1 MKNSHFRSTLQQFL
15 TGSRILPRQ
24 PGRPDGKVLLISDL
38 KEFQASGK
46 TLLKE
51 AACPLPPL
59 REYGKRICGRIILQN
74 QIPAR
79 PFYSISL
86 RGAHVFGPSVMVVT
100 ASGTVI
106 CEVSKEWGVYL
117 DTPEASWIQRRFF
130 LPKPRHLAGKTF
142 LLASTGAETFNH
154 WMMESLPRL
163 ALWKMAGGLIGK
175 IDHWLVSRK
184 SPSFVRES
192 LNLLGIPWERVLD
205 FGENQHWSCETLE
218 LFSLASDWGMPS
230 ALSVNFLR
238 ASFGVPTASGTGKR
252 FYLVRGETRDR
263 RVIDEPDLVAAL
275 GKEGFEPLNSGRLG
289 IRATAAALAGAE
301 WIIAPHGAA
310 LTNMVFA
317 PPGCRILEI
326 FNPSFTNPCY
336 RMLAARCHH
345 KYSCYYGAPTR
356 TTANTTAEAS
366 GNIVVE
372 SSEIKRDI
380 SGSDNMVKS

>member
-1 MKNSHFRSTLQQFL
+1 MKSCHFRSTLQQFL

-59 REYGKRICGRIILQN
+59 REYGKRICGRIVLQD
-74 QIPAR
+74 QIPPR
-79 PFYSISL
+79 PFFFISL
-86 RGAHVFGPSVMVVT
+86 RDAHVFGSSVMVVT
-100 ASGTVI
+100 STGTVI

-130 LPKPRHLAGKTF
+130 LPKPRDLPGITF
-142 LLASTGAETFNH
+142 LLASTGAETFYH
-154 WMMESLPRL
+154 WMLESLPRL
-163 ALWKMAGGLIGK
+163 ALWKMAGGSLGK
-175 IDHWLVSRK
+175 VDHWLVSRK

-192 LNLLGIPWERVLD
+192 LTHLGIPWESVLD
-205 FGENQHWSCETLE
+205 FADNQHWTCETLE
-218 LFSLASDWGMPS
+218 LSSLASDWGMPS
-230 ALSVNFLR
+230 DLAVNFLR
-238 ASFGVPTASGTGKR
+238 ASFGVTTASGTGKR

-263 RVIDEPDLVAAL
+263 RVTEETNLVVAL
-275 GKEGFEPLNSGRLG
+275 GKEGFEPLDSGRLG

-317 PPGCRILEI
+317 PPGCKVVEI
-326 FNPSFTNPCY
+326 FDPGFTNPCY
-336 RMLAARCHH
+336 RLLSARCAHS
-345 KYSCYYGAPTR
+345 YSAFYSLPQKQ
-356 TTANTTAEAS
+356 TANQAADAS
-366 GNIVVE
+366 GNITLDLQSFLTFV
-372 SSEIKRDI
+372 R
-380 SGSDNMVKS
+380 GC

>member
-1 MKNSHFRSTLQQFL
+1 MKSSHFRSTLQQLL
-15 TGSRILPRQ
+15 TRSLILPPQ
-24 PGRPDGKVLLISDL
+24 PGRPVSKVMLISDL
-38 KEFQASGK
+38 KDFQVSGK
-46 TLLKE
+46 TLVKE

-59 REYGKRICGRIILQN
+59 REYGKRVCGRIVLQD
-74 QIPAR
+74 QIPPR
-79 PFYSISL
+79 PFSSIPL
-86 RGAHVFGPSVMVVT
+86 KDAHVFGPSVMVVT
-100 ASGTVI
+100 ATGTVI

-130 LPKPRHLAGKTF
+130 LPKPRHLPGKTF
-142 LLASTGAETFNH
+142 LLASTGAETFYH
-154 WMMESLPRL
+154 WMLESLPRL
-163 ALWKMAGGLIGK
+163 ALWKMAGGSLGK
-175 IDHWLVSRK
+175 VDHWLVSRK

-192 LNLLGIPWERVLD
+192 LTHLGIPWESVLD
-205 FGENQHWSCETLE
+205 FGENQHWTCETLE
-218 LFSLASDWGMPS
+218 LCSLASDWGMPS
-230 ALSVNFLR
+230 DLAVNFLR
-238 ASFGVPTASGTGKR
+238 ASFGVPTASGNAKR

-263 RVIDEPDLVAAL
+263 RVMEETNLVAAL
-275 GKEGFEPLNSGRLG
+275 RKEGFEPLDSGRLG

-372 SSEIKRDI
+372 SSEIKRAI

>member
-1 MKNSHFRSTLQQFL
+1 MKDCHFRSTLQQFL

-24 PGRPDGKVLLISDL
+24 PGRPNGKVLLISDL

-86 RGAHVFGPSVMVVT
+86 RDAHVFGPSVMVVT

-163 ALWKMAGGLIGK
+163 ALWKIAGGLIGK

-192 LNLLGIPWERVLD
+192 LTHLGIPWESVLD
-205 FGENQHWSCETLE
+205 FGENQHWTCETLE
-218 LFSLASDWGMPS
+218 LSSLASDWGMPS
-230 ALSVNFLR
+230 SLAVDFLR

-275 GKEGFEPLNSGRLG
+275 GKEGFEPLDSSRLG

-301 WIIAPHGAA
+301 WIIAPHGAT

-317 PPGCRILEI
+317 PPGCKVVEI
-326 FNPSFTNPCY
+326 FDPGFTNPCY
-336 RMLAARCHH
+336 RLLSARCSHS
-345 KYSCYYGAPTR
+345 YSAFYSLPQKQ
-356 TTANTTAEAS
+356 TANQAADAS
-366 GNIVVE
+366 GNITL
-372 SSEIKRDI
+372 DL
-380 SGSDNMVKS
+380 KSFLTFVRGC

>member
-1 MKNSHFRSTLQQFL
+1 MKDSHFRSTLQQFL
-15 TGSRILPRQ
+15 TASRILPRQ
-24 PGRPDGKVLLISDL
+24 PGRPDGKVLLLSDL

-79 PFYSISL
+79 PFCSIPL
-86 RGAHVFGPSVMVVT
+86 RDAHVFGPSVIVVT
-100 ASGTVI
+100 ATGTVI

-142 LLASTGAETFNH
+142 LLASTGAETFYH
-154 WMMESLPRL
+154 WMLESLPRL

-192 LNLLGIPWERVLD
+192 LTHLGIPWESVLD
-205 FGENQHWSCETLE
+205 FGENQHWTCETLE
-218 LFSLASDWGMPS
+218 LSSLASDWGMS
-230 ALSVNFLR
+230 SSLAVDFLR
-238 ASFGVPTASGTGKR
+238 ASFGVPTASGNAKR
-252 FYLVRGETRDR
+252 FYLVRGEARDR
-263 RVIDEPDLVAAL
+263 RVMEETNLMAAL
-275 GKEGFEPLNSGRLG
+275 RKEGFEPLDSGRLG

-317 PPGCRILEI
+317 PPGCKVVEI
-326 FNPSFTNPCY
+326 FDPGFTNPCY
-336 RMLAARCHH
+336 RLLSARCSHS
-345 KYSCYYGAPTR
+345 YSAFYSLPQKQ
-356 TTANTTAEAS
+356 TANQAADAS
-366 GNIVVE
+366 GNITL
-372 SSEIKRDI
+372 DL
-380 SGSDNMVKS
+380 KSFLTFVRGC